1 MTARPMVNCI
11 LYRVDPETQ
20 YVENDTLDSLTVTA
34 YGTDSIIIN
43 NQKKVHDISLPPALY
58 GGFHQA
64 DIQV

>member
-1 MTARPMVNCI
+1 MTARSMVNCI

-34 YGTDSIIIN
+34 WHRLHHHQQPEEGT
-43 NQKKVHDISLPPALY
+43 HLPATALC